1 MSHSNKFCTSIS
13 CMDGRIQL
21 PIIHWLKEKYN
32 VNYVDTITEPG
43 IDKLFSNANK
53 IQEIKSKTVISV
65 NAHGSKL
72 ILISGHHDCAGNPVS
87 KNEHIT
93 QIKNA
98 VSIIQSWEM
107 PVKVIGAWVNEDWE
121 LEILGSSE

>member
-1 MSHSNKFCTSIS
+1 MLRSNKFCTSVG

-32 VNYVDTITEPG
+32 VGYVDTITEPG
-43 IDKLFSNANK
+43 LDKLFANPSK
-53 IQEIKSKTVISV
+53 MQEIKSKVSISV

-72 ILISGHHDCAGNPVS
+72 VLVSGHHDCAGNPVS
-87 KNEHIT
+87 KNEHMNH
-93 QIKNA
+93 IKNT
-98 VSIIQSWEM
+98 VKTVESWKL

-121 LEILGSSE
+121 LEIL